1 MKLDKK
7 AFAIKTFAQADNNR
21 AYWMTKTPKER
32 LEAAWAFSCRMYN
45 LDPNNRE
52 EIKLD
57 RTYFKIR
64 KRL

>member
-21 AYWMTKTPKER
+21 AYWLTKTPKER
-32 LEAAWAFSCRMYN
+32 LAAAWNFSCRMYN
-45 LDPNNRE
+45 LNPDNLE

-57 RTYFKIR
+57 RTIFKIR
-64 KRL
+64 KRK